1 MNAAALGDKL
11 ENMFDNMQITVM
23 GGGKENDSDDFVE
36 EDDGSEEEGIDEH
49 F

>member
-1 MNAAALGDKL
+1 LNAAALGDKL

-23 GGGKENDSDDFVE
+23 GGGKEDSDDFVE